1 MGICQPELALLPY
14 KSQKSKIK
22 VSFYINPRA
31 FINTSYRIKIPVS
44 DYVLNNANS
53 YTSKDTKYRIIDDK
67 KNIYLSNGQIANTD
81 DLKKSAIYAGRQ
93 YFNLEEGIYYYY
105 ELESGYGKQLI
116 KELIKFEVKQGMQK
130 YIPINHK
137 LNEFKGYF
145 NTIIKKEDITLDN
158 INIRNSE
165 EAYIR
170 YLWYQW
176 GYKREFVEYEY
187 SYSLNNKLGEYIAI
201 KFELTNI
208 ELNGE
213 NYPFQPLIYVNDEFI
228 SSKEVG
234 GDFGYCT
241 DPEGEEYHD
250 NTLLYLRT
258 GAQGLTITG
267 KEQAQDANN
276 NEYFHVKGHVA
287 IYDDIWVI
295 KVETYMTLDEYEW
308 YLKEIEESEDHIPS
322 SRPDG
327 CGIYITETGGGS
339 YKYPDLDH
347 YPDNRLW
354 LNEDCRYRTADDPD
368 TLHYRKLQM
377 IGEYKS
383 EITYI
388 KNGFVPVIH
397 KYTPGFKDSGSQ
409 DAYPGYYDIEE
420 EPYDRIDSD
429 SESIDHMKS
438 DVLANSLI
446 NTGVRHT
453 GRQCLVFEGEN
464 ENKFQVYLTGS
475 QYWSNIS
482 DSEIQKCYYSCLNW
496 INTIREEDI

>member
-1 MGICQPELALLPY
+1 MGICQPELALLSY
-14 KSQKSKIK
+14 KSQKPKIK
-22 VSFYINPRA
+22 VGFYINPRA
-31 FINTSYRIKIPVS
+31 FINKSYKIKIPVS
-44 DYVLNNANS
+44 DYVLNEAHS
-53 YTSKDTKYRIIDDK
+53 YTSDDTKYRIIDDK

-93 YFNLEEGIYYYY
+93 YFHLEEGIYYYY

-116 KELIKFEVKQGMQK
+116 KELIKFEVKQGMQR
-130 YIPINHK
+130 YISINHK

-145 NTIIKKEDITLDN
+145 NTIIKKEDMTLDN
-158 INIRNSE
+158 INIRDSE

-170 YLWYQW
+170 YKWWWW
-176 GYKREFVEYEY
+176 GYKEKFVEYES

-228 SSKEVG
+228 RSKKVD

-250 NTLLYLRT
+250 DTLLYLMT
-258 GAQGLTITG
+258 GADGLTITD
-267 KEQAQDANN
+267 KEWIQDANN
-276 NEYFHVKGHVA
+276 NKCFHVKGYVA
-287 IYDDIWVI
+287 IYDYIDAR
-295 KVETYMTLDEYEW
+295 KVETYMTLDEYEE

-322 SRPDG
+322 SYPGG
-327 CGIYITETGGGS
+327 CGVYTTRIGS
-339 YKYPDLDH
+339 GYYKYPNLGA
-347 YPDNRLW
+347 YPTQEIW
-354 LNEDCRYRTADDPD
+354 LNQDQKYRTAGRPD
-368 TLHYRKLQM
+368 ILEYTKSQM

-397 KYTPGFKDSGSQ
+397 KYIPGFKLSGTS
-409 DAYPGYYDIEE
+409 DRYPGYYDIEE
-420 EPYDRIDSD
+420 EPQESIDSD
-429 SESIDHMKS
+429 SEAIDHMRS
-438 DVLANSLI
+438 GILANSLI
-446 NTGVRHT
+446 NTGVLHT
-453 GRQCLVFEGEN
+453 GNECLVFEGEN
-464 ENKFQVYLTGS
+464 ENKFQIYRTGS